1 MTENSQATDSFFE
14 NESTQ
19 MAFSITGSRALGLS
33 SDKPVEKVCE
43 FLAHHIARKPQDLM
57 VHVQRIKLAV
67 DHDLEPVLH
76 GALLDLFI
84 ALGPRGY
91 ALRKCMY
98 DLAFKVLDNESIQYL
113 ADGLEKGIKASDAV
127 PEQGITVLCRS
138 IMGSVE
144 LVEMDQAADDPGHGP
159 LEQALANIECS
170 QLEDAQ
176 DVLEQSI
183 RADASNLEQ
192 QTLLLDLYRKTNS
205 RTRFLVFFSALDE
218 GAMLTPQ
225 AWREMADHFGI
236 QG

>member
-1 MTENSQATDSFFE
+1 MTENSQVTDSFFE

-33 SDKPVEKVCE
+33 SDKPAEKVCE

-98 DLAFKVLDNESIQYL
+98 DLASKVLDKESIQYL
-113 ADGLEKGIKASDAV
+113 ADGLEKGIKANDPIA
-127 PEQGITVLCRS
+127 EQGVSVLCRS
-138 IMGSVE
+138 IMGSIE
-144 LVEMDQAADDPGHGP
+144 LVEIDQPADDPGHGP

-176 DVLEQSI
+176 DVLEQSV
-183 RADASNLEQ
+183 RADASSLEQ
-192 QTLLLDLYRKTNS
+192 QILLLDLYRKTDNK
-205 RTRFLVFFSALDE
+205 TRFSAFYSTLDE
-218 GAMLTPQ
+218 GAMLNPQ

-236 QG
+236 EG